1 MKAAWE
7 KLIGK
12 EVIVTLKNGDISQGI
27 LQKNIIK
34 RTEFLSLW
42 VLEGKSYELIA
53 SFSQSEIESINLS

>member
-12 EVIVTLKNGDISQGI
+12 EVVVTLVEGDVLHGI

-34 RTEFLSLW
+34 RVEFLTLW
-42 VLEGKSYELIA
+42 ALEGDVYDLVAQFKP
-53 SFSQSEIESINLS
+53 SEISTMVLA

>member
-53 SFSQSEIESINLS
+53 NFSQSEIESINLS